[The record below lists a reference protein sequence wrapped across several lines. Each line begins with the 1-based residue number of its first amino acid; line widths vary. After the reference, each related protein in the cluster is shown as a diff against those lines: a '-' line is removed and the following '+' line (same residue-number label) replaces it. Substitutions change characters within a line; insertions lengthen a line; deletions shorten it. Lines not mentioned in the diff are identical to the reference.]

1 MQVCNCGRARGA
13 TINIDWETYM
23 ISVDSQCSKS
33 FSLPDV
39 EKYRADGY
47 LKVAGLF
54 SAEEIA
60 PLCLALD
67 TNPQMD

>member
-1 MQVCNCGRARGA
+1 
-13 TINIDWETYM
+13 M

-67 TNPQMD
+67 TYPQMD